1 MTAALDA
8 AKIRRAIFA
17 RCRETLLDDQARRD
31 LQLRV
36 TGKASLK
43 DMSPAEMEKVL
54 RALGGR
60 VRRESRTSDLPNGPH
75 TAKLRALWIS
85 AYWLGVVRDNRD
97 GALAAWIC
105 RQTGIDAARWAT
117 PQQTAACIEALK
129 DWMTRDGGVEFTP
142 YAQAKGKPRHVP
154 AARILEALWRRL
166 HAAGAV
172 RIADDAALHAWV
184 TGFRRDSAC
193 YTALN
198 ASTLNQLIKELGEWL
213 KRVSG

>member
-1 MTAALDA
+1 MAAPDP
-8 AKIRRAIFA
+8 AKVRRAIFA
-17 RCRETLLDDQARRD
+17 KCREEGIDDAARHD
-31 LQLRV
+31 VQLRA

-60 VRRESRTSDLPNGPH
+60 IRRESRTSDLPNGPH
-75 TAKLRALWIS
+75 TGKLRALWIS

-97 GALAAWIC
+97 GALASWIC

-117 PQQTAACIEALK
+117 PVQTAACIEALK
-129 DWMTRDGGVEFTP
+129 DWMTRDGGVNFAP
-142 YAQAKGKPRHVP
+142 YAQAKGKPKHAP
-154 AARILEALWRRL
+154 GARILEALWRKL
-166 HAAGAV
+166 HEAGAV
-172 RIADDAALHAWV
+172 RIPDTAALHAWV

-213 KRVSG
+213 RRASA